1 LEVTKIGYK
10 HKHPCLFEGAHAINN
25 RESPSQKLRQYQP
38 YNGQNQPKSVND
50 LETSTPITSNSRLLP
65 KMAAL
70 VCNTA
75 PTTWDAD
82 TIDSN
87 SAIEAVT
94 SENTNSN
101 VHFLSFEVPIAFLD
115 PGVKAPFKAIQ
126 QLFDHLQS
134 SPEDAAALNATYP
147 RRGIHKTAATSN
159 PTSDQKFTIDL
170 SPNRS
175 ESIPS
180 ELSASLSNHG
190 LQEVLT
196 FFNTVDQTWSTRIL
210 DSLRVLSG
218 GVDLTPAHRAPQVNF
233 RICDY
238 NPQTASPESDKGC
251 GAHTDYGTFSII
263 FQDGAGGL
271 EFEDPNSDDT
281 WIPIPGDATVV
292 LAGWCAVILTGA
304 GVVAARHRVR
314 RTPGVRRL
322 SAVLFMAPQPDTVL
336 SPLAGSPDLAKQF
349 SKPVKDGELTVGWFK
364 EFMGKKWRHREG
376 NEDLDSTADLMSQDD
391 EIRQLIW
398 G

>member
-1 LEVTKIGYK
+1 V
-10 HKHPCLFEGAHAINN
+10 
-25 RESPSQKLRQYQP
+25 
-38 YNGQNQPKSVND
+38 
-50 LETSTPITSNSRLLP
+50 
-65 KMAAL
+65 
-70 VCNTA
+70 
-75 PTTWDAD
+75 
-82 TIDSN
+82 
-87 SAIEAVT
+87 IEAAT
-94 SENTNSN
+94 SQNTIHSS
-101 VHFLSFEVPIAFLD
+101 VHFPSSEVPIAFLD
-115 PGVKAPFKAIQ
+115 PGIKAPFKAIQ
-126 QLFDHLQS
+126 KLFDHLQS

-180 ELSASLSNHG
+180 ELSTSLSKHG
-190 LQEVLT
+190 LQDILT
-196 FFNTVDQTWSTRIL
+196 SFDTVDKTWSTRIL

-218 GVDLTPAHRAPQVNF
+218 GVNLMPAHRAPQVNF

-238 NPQTASPESDKGC
+238 NPQTASLESDKGC
-251 GAHTDYGTFSII
+251 GAHTDCGTFSII
-263 FQDGAGGL
+263 FQDVTGGL
-271 EFEDPNSDDT
+271 EFEDPSSDDT

-322 SAVLFMAPQPDTVL
+322 SAVLFVAPHPDAVL
-336 SPLAGSPDLAKQF
+336 SPLAGSPRLAKQF
-349 SKPVKDGELTVGWFK
+349 SRPVKNGELTVGWFK

-391 EIRQLIW
+391 ETRQLIW
-398 G
+398 DSQA

>member
-1 LEVTKIGYK
+1 
-10 HKHPCLFEGAHAINN
+10 
-25 RESPSQKLRQYQP
+25 
-38 YNGQNQPKSVND
+38 
-50 LETSTPITSNSRLLP
+50 
-65 KMAAL
+65 MAAL

-75 PTTWDAD
+75 HGTTWDAAD
-82 TIDSN
+82 PTDSN
-87 SAIEAVT
+87 SPVEAV
-94 SENTNSN
+94 NNQNVINSS
-101 VHFLSFEVPIAFLD
+101 VHFLSSEVPIAFLD

-134 SPEDAAALNATYP
+134 SPEDVAALNATYP

-159 PTSDQKFTIDL
+159 PSSDQKFTIDL

-190 LQEVLT
+190 LQDILT
-196 FFNTVDQTWSTRIL
+196 FFNNVDQTWSTRIL

-218 GVDLTPAHRAPQVNF
+218 GVDLMPAHRAPQVNF

-263 FQDGAGGL
+263 FQDGTGGL
-271 EFEDPNSDDT
+271 EFEDPSSNDT

-292 LAGWCAVILTGA
+292 LAGWCAIILTGA

-322 SAVLFMAPQPDTVL
+322 SAVLFVAPQPDTVL
-336 SPLAGSPDLAKQF
+336 SPLVGSSGLGKQF
-349 SKPVKDGELTVGWFK
+349 SRPVKDGELTVGWFK

-376 NEDLDSTADLMSQDD
+376 NEDLDSTADLMPQDD

-398 G
+398 GSQV